1 MELISKKF
9 SWAFFIFLPLFN
21 FSQIYNWSGSFGS
34 YSAESGNAIDVDASG
49 NTFVVGKYRNTVDFD
64 PGNGAFLMTS
74 EGESDIFIL
83 KLDANGQFLW
93 AKGIGGSSFDYAN
106 DIKVDANG
114 DLFITGVFKNTVDFD
129 PGSSTHNLTSNGQY
143 DAFVLKMDNNG
154 NHIWSVSYGGGGYDY
169 GNEIDVDSFGNI
181 WVIGSFRNTVDF
193 NPGSA
198 TSDKTSVGGEDIYVL
213 KLNFLGNFLSVQ
225 TMGGT
230 DNDNPLSL
238 AIDAFGFLFVTGTFE
253 GTADF
258 NPGNT
263 TTNLSSS
270 GSTDIFLVKLNFSGG
285 LLFAKSFGGTG
296 DDGATDVKIDANG
309 NLLMTGY
316 FSETVDFDPSNNG
329 TTNLSSLGFE
339 DAFTLKLNNLGD
351 LVWAKS
357 FGNNNFI
364 RGNVVNYDSDGN
376 IYTGGYFRGI
386 CDVDPGN
393 NVIPINSNGFMDIVL
408 QKLDPFG
415 NFLSVMTL
423 GASGDDQII
432 DMKIINNEFFLCGT
446 FMDQVD
452 FNPSILDNPLI
463 SNGDEDVFVLK
474 FGTAN
479 CSPNATSPLY
489 LSIDL
494 DDQCQE
500 TTWELN
506 ANSGLTLY
514 QGGPY
519 DCDPNGGGNQANA
532 TIKDTFYLFAYECYE
547 FIINDAG
554 GNGLNNGSWEL
565 TDYNGNQIVQ
575 GSGNFGN
582 QSIHS
587 FFIENDISNTEE
599 IESSMEEYNTGYPYP
614 NPSSEN
620 GIIYIPTYENDLNL
634 KVYDFSG
641 KLLLEKETALQN
653 VELKGL
659 KNGIYFISITNQ
671 KKAIRNFK
679 VIVN

>member
-34 YSAESGNAIDVDASG
+34 YSAESGNAIDIDASG

-64 PGNGAFLMTS
+64 PGSGAFLMTS

-93 AKGIGGSSFDYAN
+93 VKGIGGSSFDYAN

-599 IESSMEEYNTGYPYP
+599 LESSMEEFNTGYPYP

-620 GIIYIPTYENDLNL
+620 GTIYIPTYENDMNL

-641 KLLLEKETALQN
+641 KLLLEKETELQN

>member
-9 SWAFFIFLPLFN
+9 SWAFLIFIPLIN

-34 YSAESGNAIDVDASG
+34 YSAESGNAIDLDASG
-49 NTFVVGKYRNTVDFD
+49 NTFIVGKYRNTVDFD

-193 NPGSA
+193 NPGSG
-198 TSDKTSVGGEDIYVL
+198 TSDKTSSGGEDIYVL

-225 TMGGT
+225 TMGGS

-253 GTADF
+253 GTVDF

-285 LLFAKSFGGTG
+285 LLFAKSIGGTG

-309 NLLMTGY
+309 NLLMNGY
-316 FSETVDFDPSNNG
+316 FSETVDFDPSNG

-351 LVWAKS
+351 LIWAKS

-415 NFLSVMTL
+415 NFLSVITL

-432 DMKIINNEFFLCGT
+432 DMKIINNEFYMCGT

-452 FNPSILDNPLI
+452 FNPSIIDNPLI
-463 SNGDEDVFVLK
+463 SNGVEDVFVLK

-494 DDQCQE
+494 DDHCQE
-500 TTWELN
+500 TSWELN
-506 ANSGLTLY
+506 AASGLTLY

-519 DCDPNGGGNQANA
+519 DCDPNGGGNQANT
-532 TIKDTFYLFAYECYE
+532 TIKYTFYLFAYECYE
-547 FIINDAG
+547 FILNDAG
-554 GNGLNNGSWEL
+554 GNGLNHGTWEL

-575 GSGNFGN
+575 GSVNFGN
-582 QSIHS
+582 QSIQS
-587 FFIENDISNTEE
+587 FFIENDISNKEE
-599 IESSMEEYNTGYPYP
+599 IESSMEEFNTDYPYP
-614 NPSSEN
+614 NPVHEN
-620 GIIYIPTYENDLNL
+620 GTIYIPTYVNDLKL
-634 KVYDFSG
+634 KLFDFSG

-653 VELKGL
+653 LELKGL

>member
-9 SWAFFIFLPLFN
+9 SWAFLIFIPLIN

-34 YSAESGNAIDVDASG
+34 YSAESGNAIDLDASG
-49 NTFVVGKYRNTVDFD
+49 NTFIVGKYRNTVDFD

-193 NPGSA
+193 NPGSG
-198 TSDKTSVGGEDIYVL
+198 TSDKTSAGGEDIYVL

-225 TMGGT
+225 TMGGS

-253 GTADF
+253 GTVDF

-316 FSETVDFDPSNNG
+316 FSETVDFDPSNG

-351 LVWAKS
+351 LIWAKS

-432 DMKIINNEFFLCGT
+432 DMKIINNEFFMCGT

-463 SNGDEDVFVLK
+463 SNGVEDVFVLK

-479 CSPNATSPLY
+479 CIPNATSPLY

-494 DDQCQE
+494 DDHCQE
-500 TTWELN
+500 TSWELN
-506 ANSGLTLY
+506 AASGLTLY

-519 DCDPNGGGNQANA
+519 DCNPNGGGNQANT

-547 FIINDAG
+547 FILNDAG
-554 GNGLNNGSWEL
+554 GNGLNTGSWEL
-565 TDYNGNQIVQ
+565 TDYNGNQINQ

-582 QSIHS
+582 QSIQS
-587 FFIENDISNTEE
+587 FFIENDISNTEK
-599 IESSMEEYNTGYPYP
+599 IESSSEEYNTGYPYP
-614 NPSSEN
+614 NPSHEN
-620 GIIYIPTYENDLNL
+620 GCIYIPTFENDMIL
-634 KVYDFSG
+634 KLFDFSG
-641 KLLLEKETALQN
+641 KLLLEKEIALQKL
-653 VELKGL
+653 ELNGL

>member
-9 SWAFFIFLPLFN
+9 SWAFFIFLPLFS

-34 YSAESGNAIDVDASG
+34 YSAESGNAIDIDASG
-49 NTFVVGKYRNTVDFD
+49 NTFIVGKYRNTVDFD

-93 AKGIGGSSFDYAN
+93 VKGIGGSSFDYAN

-169 GNEIDVDSFGNI
+169 GKEIDVDSFGNI

-296 DDGATDVKIDANG
+296 DDGATDIKIDANG

-376 IYTGGYFRGI
+376 IYTGGFFRGI

-506 ANSGLTLY
+506 ATSGLTLY

-547 FIINDAG
+547 FILNDAG

-614 NPSSEN
+614 NPSFEN
-620 GIIYIPTYENDLNL
+620 GIIYIPTYENDMKL
-634 KVYDFSG
+634 KVFDFSG

>member
-34 YSAESGNAIDVDASG
+34 YSAESGNAIDIDASG

-64 PGNGAFLMTS
+64 PGSGAFLMTS

-93 AKGIGGSSFDYAN
+93 VKGIGGSSFDYAN

-296 DDGATDVKIDANG
+296 DDGATDIKIDANG

-554 GNGLNNGSWEL
+554 GNGLSNGSWEL

-641 KLLLEKETALQN
+641 KLLLEKEVVPPAPVRTSPEVTN
-653 VELKGL
+653 VPQSNHYNFNFTPLM
-659 KNGIYFISITNQ
+659 FI
-671 KKAIRNFK
+671 FE
-679 VIVN
+679 

>member
-1 MELISKKF
+1 MELIRKKF
-9 SWAFFIFLPLFN
+9 SWAFFIFLPLKN

-34 YSAESGNAIDVDASG
+34 YSAESGNAIDIDASG

-93 AKGIGGSSFDYAN
+93 VKGIGGSSFDYAN

-376 IYTGGYFRGI
+376 IYTGVFRGI

-423 GASGDDQII
+423 GESVDDQII
-432 DMKIINNEFFLCGT
+432 DMKIINNEFYLCGT
-446 FMDQVD
+446 FMDLVD

-506 ANSGLTLY
+506 ATSGLTLY

-547 FIINDAG
+547 FILNDSG

-587 FFIENDISNTEE
+587 FLLK
-599 IESSMEEYNTGYPYP
+599 M
-614 NPSSEN
+614 
-620 GIIYIPTYENDLNL
+620 TY
-634 KVYDFSG
+634 
-641 KLLLEKETALQN
+641 Q
-653 VELKGL
+653 
-659 KNGIYFISITNQ
+659 I
-671 KKAIRNFK
+671 
-679 VIVN
+679 

>member
-34 YSAESGNAIDVDASG
+34 YSAESGNAIDIDASG

-64 PGNGAFLMTS
+64 PGSGAFLMTS

-93 AKGIGGSSFDYAN
+93 VKGIGGSSFDYAN

-193 NPGSA
+193 NPGSG
-198 TSDKTSVGGEDIYVL
+198 TSDKTSAGGEDIYVL

-376 IYTGGYFRGI
+376 IYTGGFFRGI

-500 TTWELN
+500 TSWELN

-599 IESSMEEYNTGYPYP
+599 IESSIEEYNTGYPDP

-620 GIIYIPTYENDLNL
+620 GIIYIPTYENDMKL
-634 KVYDFSG
+634 KVFDFYG

>member
-34 YSAESGNAIDVDASG
+34 YSAESGNAIDIDASG

-64 PGNGAFLMTS
+64 PGSGAFLMTS

-93 AKGIGGSSFDYAN
+93 VKGIGGSSFDYAN

-463 SNGDEDVFVLK
+463 SNGDEDIFVLK

-587 FFIENDISNTEE
+587 FFIENDISNMKE
-599 IESSMEEYNTGYPYP
+599 IESSMEEYYTGYPYP

-653 VELKGL
+653 VELKAL

-671 KKAIRNFK
+671 KKPLEISK
-679 VIVN
+679 